1 MGVVSDSSTVPSH
14 RPRRRRGWRA
24 FFTPGWVLTA
34 VIVVAFAYVAFTV
47 LAPWQLGKNKDTQ
60 EFNHRL
66 EAALDEDPVPL
77 RDVEPADRSSAGP
90 EKEWTR
96 VELQGRFLPEDEVLL
111 RNRPVDS
118 SPAFQVL
125 TPFRTDDGQ
134 TALVNRG
141 WIPPKQGADVPEFP
155 AAPAGEITV
164 NGYIRMS
171 EAPPTSAPITEQGH
185 RQVYGMNTGKIGQLT
200 GLQLTGDY
208 VQLDEVSVKDAA
220 TGAGRGLQPIPLP
233 DLESGP
239 YLSYGIQWI
248 AFGIMV
254 PLGLGYFIWAEI
266 RERRRQRAEI
276 AASESVSGSVPGDEA
291 GTVSGTGD
299 ETASGAVG
307 AGAVADAG
315 TAAAGPER
323 VAAAAPDTS
332 SGTAAGDDRAAA
344 PSTERKL
351 ADRYGHSRNRF
362 HERHNARGEERF

>member
-1 MGVVSDSSTVPSH
+1 MGAVSDSSTVPSH

-96 VELQGRFLPEDEVLL
+96 VELQGRFLPEEEVLL

-141 WIPPKQGADVPEFP
+141 WIPPKQGADVPEIP
-155 AAPAGEITV
+155 AAPSGEITV

-171 EAPPTSAPITEQGH
+171 EAPPTSAPITEQGR

-208 VQLDEVSVKDAA
+208 VQLDEVSVKDAT

-276 AASESVSGSVPGDEA
+276 AASE
-291 GTVSGTGD
+291 
-299 ETASGAVG
+299 ASGASDTVPG
-307 AGAVADAG
+307 AGDGVDAG
-315 TAAAGPER
+315 SDR
-323 VAAAAPDTS
+323 VAAAASATAPDTDGATS
-332 SGTAAGDDRAAA
+332 SAASPAA

-362 HERHNARGEERF
+362 HERRNARGEERF

>member
-1 MGVVSDSSTVPSH
+1 
-14 RPRRRRGWRA
+14 
-24 FFTPGWVLTA
+24 VLTA

-141 WIPPKQGADVPEFP
+141 WIPPKEGADVPEIP

-171 EAPPTSAPITEQGH
+171 EAPPTSAPITEQGR
-185 RQVYGMNTGKIGQLT
+185 RQVYGMNTGAIGQLT

-208 VQLDEVSVKDAA
+208 VQLDEVSVKDAT

-254 PLGLGYFIWAEI
+254 PLGLGYFVWAEI

-276 AASESVSGSVPGDEA
+276 AASEAESGVQ
-291 GTVSGTGD
+291 
-299 ETASGAVG
+299 SGAESEAESGVG
-307 AGAVADAG
+307 DVAETGSADAG
-315 TAAAGPER
+315 SDR
-323 VAAAAPDTS
+323 VAAATS
-332 SGTAAGDDRAAA
+332 AAASGTAPAASGDTAGGDDRDRV